1 MCVSEHKSE
10 NFIRKKNKEYV
21 FLVKISVII
30 PTLNEEK
37 YIGKTLESLKNQI
50 IGGDE
55 IIVVDS
61 FSKDKTVEISRKF
74 SSKVVYFPRCG
85 IGPAKTFGAQ
95 KAKNE
100 VIAFLDADG
109 VPSNEWLDR
118 VRDTFRNNEIESI
131 AGLGLYSSV
140 SKKREIMYN
149 IFARV
154 IFILGIINYS
164 LTKTPWMPVN
174 NCAIRKDVFLKYGG
188 LHNIVCED
196 YDFAL
201 RAKGIKNVYDRGMR
215 VLLSDRRFEKNGFLR
230 TIGLWTRSVIAILRN
245 KNKIAATEYNVIR

>member
-1 MCVSEHKSE
+1 
-10 NFIRKKNKEYV
+10 
-21 FLVKISVII
+21 LVKISVII

-37 YIGKTLESLKNQI
+37 YIGRTLESLKNQI
-50 IGGDE
+50 IEGDE

-61 FSKDKTVEISRKF
+61 FSKDKTVEISKKF
-74 SSKVVYFPRCG
+74 SSKVVYLPRYG

-95 KAKNE
+95 EAKNN

-109 VPSNEWLDR
+109 IPSREWLDR
-118 VRDTFRNNEIESI
+118 VRKNFMNNKIQSI
-131 AGLGLYSSV
+131 AGLGLYSSE
-140 SKKREIMYN
+140 SKIREIIYN
-149 IFARV
+149 IYACV

-188 LHNIVCED
+188 LKNIVCED

-201 RAKGIKNVYDRGMR
+201 RAKGINNIYDVKMR
-215 VLLSDRRFEKNGFLR
+215 VFLSDRRFKKEGFLK
-230 TIGLWTRSVIAILRN
+230 TIALWTRSVIAILRN
-245 KNKIAATEYNVIR
+245 KNKIMSIEYEVIR